1 MHDGVDNGGTLSSD
15 SESGERDVDG
25 TEEDELNV
33 LVTSMCCYS
42 VYT

>member
-1 MHDGVDNGGTLSSD
+1 MEVLCRRTLNL
-15 SESGERDVDG
+15 ETRDVDG
-25 TEEDELNV
+25 TEENELNV